1 MKKKYV
7 KPSFKVYEIQ
17 RQSEIL
23 CGSPTPPSTWPYPGA
38 HIPGQPA
45 DDKHL
50 A

>member
-17 RQSEIL
+17 QNLIL
-23 CGSPTPPSTWPYPGA
+23 CGSSTPPNNWPYPGA

-45 DDKHL
+45 DEKHL